1 MNRLLD
7 TSKRRLLPVI
17 ICLCILMISVVT
29 VSLADRVERRYALRL
44 DFSFNAV
51 TTQSEHTTQVM
62 RSLPYPVKAYSL
74 ATPGMEDQALL
85 GLLDR
90 LASLTD
96 KFSYV
101 QTSLVRDP
109 LLVNTLSL
117 SLIHI

>member
-51 TTQSEHTTQVM
+51 TTQSEHT
-62 RSLPYPVKAYSL
+62 R
-74 ATPGMEDQALL
+74 G
-85 GLLDR
+85 
-90 LASLTD
+90 
-96 KFSYV
+96 
-101 QTSLVRDP
+101 
-109 LLVNTLSL
+109 
-117 SLIHI
+117 